1 MDNNQEKS
9 LINKK
14 ILKIIIPFLI
24 IVIIA
29 GIWFIKNN
37 GPKLEDK
44 NGTGGKLVETEDF
57 LLNVTEKLDLEK
69 LKSYGL
75 PIMIDFGADSCAPC
89 RVMAPVLLEL
99 NNELQ
104 ERAIIKYV
112 DVWKDPELAK
122 GYPISVI
129 PTQMFF
135 DKDGKPYQP
144 LETQKSPM
152 IIYSLK
158 DTQEHIFTTHEGGM
172 TKDMILD
179 VLKEMGMEE

>member
-1 MDNNQEKS
+1 MENKQEKS
-9 LINKK
+9 IINKK
-14 ILKIIIPFLI
+14 ILKVLIPIFIIIG
-24 IVIIA
+24 IA
-29 GIWFIKNN
+29 GIWVMKNMD
-37 GPKLEDK
+37 PQSEDK
-44 NGTGGKLVETEDF
+44 NGISGKQVAAEDF
-57 LLNVTEKLDLEK
+57 SLNVTEKLDLEE

-89 RVMAPVLLEL
+89 RVMAPVLVEL

-104 ERAIIKYV
+104 ERAIIKYI

-122 GYPISVI
+122 GYPVSVI

-135 DKDGKPYQP
+135 DKNGKPYKP
-144 LETQKSPM
+144 LETQVIPM

-158 DTQEHIFTTHEGGM
+158 DTQEHVFTTHEGGM

-179 VLKEMGMEE
+179 ILKEMGMED